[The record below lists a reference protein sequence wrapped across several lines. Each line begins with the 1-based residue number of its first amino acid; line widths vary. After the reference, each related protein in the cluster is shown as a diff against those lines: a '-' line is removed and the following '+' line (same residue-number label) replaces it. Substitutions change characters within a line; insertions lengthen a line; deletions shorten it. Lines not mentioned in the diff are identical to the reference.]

1 MSSLSADQPSS
12 PDRLAAA
19 RIIGVWGRHG
29 HVRIESLSD
38 IPDRFAKDARFFIGE
53 RAYVSEGSRR
63 QGKTL
68 IIKLQGVDNRSAA
81 AELQGAILEAPF
93 NEAPALPEGSYYQ
106 HQIIGLEVW
115 TSDGRDLGKVAAIIS
130 TGSND
135 VYVVQGPDGE
145 VLIPAT
151 PDVVSQVDMEA
162 GRITVE
168 AIPGLL

>member
-1 MSSLSADQPSS
+1 MSSHSADQPLP
-12 PDRLAAA
+12 PDRLAVA
-19 RIIGVWGRHG
+19 RVLGVWGRRG
-29 HVRIESLSD
+29 HVKIESLSD
-38 IPDRFAKDARFFIGE
+38 IPDRFANGARFFIGE
-53 RAYVSEGSRR
+53 QAYVSEGSRQ

-93 NEAPALPEGSYYQ
+93 NEAPALPGGTYFH

-115 TSDGRDLGKVAAIIS
+115 TSDGRVLGKVTAIIS

-145 VLIPAT
+145 MLIPAT
-151 PDVVSQVDMEA
+151 TDVVSQVDMEA

>member
-1 MSSLSADQPSS
+1 MSSHSADQPFP
-12 PDRLAAA
+12 PDRLAVA
-19 RIIGVWGRHG
+19 RVLGIWGRQG
-29 HVRIESLSD
+29 HVKIESLSD
-38 IPDRFAKDARFFIGE
+38 IPDRFANGARFFIGE
-53 RAYVSEGSRR
+53 QAYVSEGSRQ

-81 AELQGAILEAPF
+81 EELQGAILETPLS
-93 NEAPALPEGSYYQ
+93 ESPGLPEGTYFQ

-115 TSDGRDLGKVAAIIS
+115 TSDGRDLGKVATIIS

-151 PDVVSQVDMEA
+151 SDVVSQVDMKA

-168 AIPGLL
+168 TIPGLL